1 MDIPTQTK
9 PWHLTFST
17 WTKAHATCHIW
28 TTAPHVKQS
37 FVTPHSTILH
47 QHHYLSFCGSFFA
60 TLFSE
65 TFFLWLS
72 FWNFS
77 FCGSFLPRL
86 SFLFFFF
93 ALISDICSFCYF
105 SFLFISRVNF
115 LWLSTFFCPKQMRL
129 SSRCRQIWDYAKG
142 RSNRSNIRRGSNGSW
157 VADATG
163 KVQSW
168 PSIWPSEKIA
178 SEINVRSRLNN
189 VVSFPIWVTCGLHSL
204 HQNILLTS
212 FMHLRM
218 FFLYFRDASN
228 NKKHVLK
235 KNSNQKISISMTD
248 SDSPLGIWL
257 LKPKGRSEPEE
268 SASDSSAGPSAL
280 AFEKQRGNSAGEYGF
295 EVVTFDTKTCFSY
308 YLIDNFLWILPKI
321 WCFFLQ
327 KLGDSFKPYLLGPKC
342 ALQAWNGT
350 SSLRSCFSH
359 APLPFLDVSV

>member
-47 QHHYLSFCGSFFA
+47 QHHYVSFCGSFFA
-60 TLFSE
+60 TLFFWDFLSV
-65 TFFLWLS
+65 TVILKLFFLWL
-72 FWNFS
+72 F
-77 FCGSFLPRL
+77 PRL

-93 ALISDICSFCYF
+93 ALICSFCYF
-105 SFLFISRVNF
+105 SFLFISQVNF
-115 LWLSTFFCPKQMRL
+115 LWLSTFLCPKQMRL

-163 KVQSW
+163 KFQSW

-204 HQNILLTS
+204 HQNILLII

-218 FFLYFRDASN
+218 FFYILEM
-228 NKKHVLK
+228 LQTT
-235 KNSNQKISISMTD
+235 KNM
-248 SDSPLGIWL
+248 
-257 LKPKGRSEPEE
+257 
-268 SASDSSAGPSAL
+268 
-280 AFEKQRGNSAGEYGF
+280 F
-295 EVVTFDTKTCFSY
+295 
-308 YLIDNFLWILPKI
+308 
-321 WCFFLQ
+321 
-327 KLGDSFKPYLLGPKC
+327 
-342 ALQAWNGT
+342 
-350 SSLRSCFSH
+350 
-359 APLPFLDVSV
+359 